1 MHNHSTRRGTMRTGL
16 RRGRALTLVT
26 AAAAITF
33 VLSACAPSAPEAS
46 SGPVEA
52 GNDTLTIA
60 TTTDVVN
67 YNPLI
72 GNSRSDYWVTN
83 LMYPHLLS
91 IADDGKKEPQLA
103 TEWGYVDELTG
114 FYEIR
119 DDMTWSDG
127 EPVTAEDVAWTMN
140 AVKKDA
146 PSGTFY
152 GQLANFVSAEA
163 VSDTRVEITL
173 AQPDTSI
180 VEEIGFWGNV
190 VPQHVFEKAES
201 VATFA
206 NDGSDGG
213 WVSAGPYLLTDVQ
226 VGQSYSMDRVDE
238 YPLVEGGTP
247 VAAKVVYRVFPDV
260 NTEILALQSGEVDVI
275 ANALPPAQVEQLK
288 ATDGITVEEVVGLG
302 YAHMT
307 YNMTNPDLAKTEVR
321 QALAHA
327 VDYDAIRTVVL
338 QGQAVST
345 GSSPLMPVLS
355 DYYDKSIKEYDFDVD
370 KSRELM
376 ESAGYTADASG
387 NFPVSFRLIYS
398 LQDSVT
404 SQWAQLVKDSA
415 AEAGITIELQGTER
429 NTYLAQT
436 NDGDYDIYA
445 GNFAIMDDPVTNFT
459 LSYLPGGA
467 INYTLVDDPELNELI
482 AKAAVTADSDEKIS
496 IMRDAAKIVHDEV
509 YDNIMYTQ
517 NLYFAHSSEWEGFVT
532 KPSELLSIVNPISV
546 ASAHKTAAQ

>member
-1 MHNHSTRRGTMRTGL
+1 MRKRSLIIAVGVFA
-16 RRGRALTLVT
+16 AL
-26 AAAAITF
+26 A
-33 VLSACAPSAPEAS
+33 LSACAPSAPPEEAA
-46 SGPVEA
+46 GPTGP

-91 IADDGKKEPQLA
+91 IGDDGKKEEQLA
-103 TEWGYVDELTG
+103 TKWGYVDETTG

-119 DDMTWSDG
+119 DDFTWSDG
-127 EPVTAEDVAWTMN
+127 TPLTSEDVAWTLN

-152 GQLANFVSAEA
+152 GQLGNFVSAEA

-190 VPQHVFEKAES
+190 VPKHVFETAES
-201 VATFA
+201 VATFP
-206 NDGSDGG
+206 NDGSAGG
-213 WVSAGPYLLTDVQ
+213 WVSAGPYNLTKVQ
-226 VGQSYSMDRVDE
+226 VGQSYTMDRVED
-238 YPLVEGGTP
+238 YPLVDGGTP
-247 VAAKVVYRVFPDV
+247 IAKQVVYRVFPDV

-275 ANALPPAQVEQLK
+275 ANALPPAQVEQLRN
-288 ATDGITVEEVVGLG
+288 ADGITVEEVVGLG

-307 YNMTNPDLAKTEVR
+307 YNMQKPDLAKVEVR

-327 VDYDAIRTVVL
+327 VDYDGIRTVVL

-355 DYYDKSIKEYDFDVD
+355 DYYDKSIKEYEFDVD

-376 ESAGYTADASG
+376 EKAGYTADANG
-387 NFPVSFRLIYS
+387 NFPISFRLIYS

-415 AEAGITIELQGTER
+415 AKAGITIELQGTER
-429 NTYLAQT
+429 NTYLAMT
-436 NDGDYDIYA
+436 NKGDFDIYA

-467 INYTLVDDPELNELI
+467 INYTYVDDPKLNDMI
-482 AKAAVTADSDEKIS
+482 AEASVTTDSDEKVG
-496 IMRDAAKIVHDEV
+496 IMRKAAKMVRDQV

-517 NLYFAHSSEWEGFVT
+517 NLYFAHSADWDGFVT

-546 ASAHKTAAQ
+546 ASAHKVK

>member
-1 MHNHSTRRGTMRTGL
+1 MHYRRTMIVGM
-16 RRGRALTLVT
+16 
-26 AAAAITF
+26 AAAAALA
-33 VLSACAPSAPEAS
+33 LSACAPQAPEEGGGSA
-46 SGPVEA
+46 EA
-52 GNDTLTIA
+52 GDATLTIA

-72 GNSRSDYWVTN
+72 GNSRSDYWITN

-91 IADDGKKEPQLA
+91 IANDGTKEPQLA
-103 TEWGYVDELTG
+103 EEWGYVDETTG
-114 FYEIR
+114 YYEIR

-127 EPVTAEDVAWTMN
+127 EKLDADDVAYTMN
-140 AVKKDA
+140 AVKQDA

-152 GQLANFVSAEA
+152 GQLANFESAEA

-173 AQPDTSI
+173 TQPDSSI

-190 VPQHVFEKAES
+190 VPEHVFGEAGS
-201 VATFA
+201 VAEFA

-226 VGQSYSMDRVDE
+226 VGQSYTMERVDD

-275 ANALPPAQVEQLK
+275 ANALPPAQVEQLRN
-288 ATDGITVEEVVGLG
+288 TDGIEIAEVTGLG
-302 YAHMT
+302 YAHMV
-307 YNMTNPDLAKTEVR
+307 YNMQNPDLAKVEVR

-327 VDYDAIRTVVL
+327 ADYEAIRDVVL

-355 DYYDKSIKEYDFDVD
+355 TYYDDSIEEYEFDTD
-370 KSRELM
+370 LSRSLM
-376 ESAGYTADASG
+376 EDAGYTADADG
-387 NFPVSFRLIYS
+387 MFPVSFRLIYS

-404 SQWAQLVKDSA
+404 SQWAQLVKESA

-429 NTYLAQT
+429 NTYLAMT
-436 NDGDYDIYA
+436 DEGDYDIYA

-467 INYTLVDDPELNELI
+467 INYTYVDDPELNALI
-482 AKAAVTADSDEKIS
+482 AEASATSDE
-496 IMRDAAKIVHDEV
+496 DAKIEIMQEAAAIVHEQV

-517 NLYFAHSSEWEGFVT
+517 NLFMAYSSDWDGFVS
-532 KPSELLSIVNPISV
+532 KPSELLSIVNPVSV
-546 ASAHKTAAQ
+546 ASAFPVAE